1 MSIHIATIQDP
12 ILKSEND
19 LKNLTD
25 DCGKVNR
32 LNEHATILVPF
43 YYLPLLISFLVIVK
57 VMSTKVYTRW
67 LVTIASSHVT
77 INRLTTLSCILLQIL
92 AT

>member
-1 MSIHIATIQDP
+1 MTIATYAVQDT
-12 ILKSEND
+12 IIKSEND

-32 LNEHATILVPF
+32 LNEHATMLVPF

-57 VMSTKVYTRW
+57 VMSAKVYTRW
-67 LVTIASSHVT
+67 LVAIASSHAT
-77 INRLTTLSCILLQIL
+77 IK
-92 AT
+92 